1 MDSVQNELT
10 AEEKKA
16 LARDAIEKLTLAA
29 KTQSKYKRR
38 FLLKIV
44 PTREYLPQLG
54 ILTLNL
60 RWTPQKAA
68 ATGRLS
74 PRLKSL
80 PKTTSKTTSRANISR
95 KKRHW
100 LHTVVAWQA
109 KIESGATMAEIA
121 ELSGVSV
128 PMVCRKLKLLER
140 LNAKVI
146 EKILSSKLAE
156 TNERLSFRTLEML
169 SKLPKS
175 GQVLRVA
182 ELIQK

>member
-1 MDSVQNELT
+1 
-10 AEEKKA
+10 
-16 LARDAIEKLTLAA
+16 
-29 KTQSKYKRR
+29 
-38 FLLKIV
+38 
-44 PTREYLPQLG
+44 
-54 ILTLNL
+54 
-60 RWTPQKAA
+60 
-68 ATGRLS
+68 
-74 PRLKSL
+74 
-80 PKTTSKTTSRANISR
+80 
-95 KKRHW
+95 
-100 LHTVVAWQA
+100 
-109 KIESGATMAEIA
+109 MAGIA

-175 GQVLRVA
+175 GQVLRFA